1 MKKILFLIIALIVAS
16 LPSNA
21 GSTPKI
27 KVYLFLQT
35 QCPCV
40 YSHTETFGAM
50 IKQYSHQVE
59 FVAVFT
65 EVKDTDQKIKN
76 LLKDLGWK
84 IPYIKDS
91 QHQLVKRMQPKLST
105 DCVFVDASGKT
116 LYNGA
121 IDDGPANMGTV
132 KHFYLKD
139 ALDAY
144 FRQMPILVKS
154 EPGRGCFLSAK

>member
-35 QCPCV
+35 QC
-40 YSHTETFGAM
+40 
-50 IKQYSHQVE
+50 QYSHQVE

-84 IPYIKDS
+84 ISYIKDS

-154 EPGRGCFLSAK
+154 APGRGCFLSAK